1 VGQKV
6 YSEIVVGVTRS
17 QKVAF
22 EHQNDELKRLGIHLK
37 ECSFLDWD
45 QKSVDICII
54 PSEIVQSSF
63 YLTPDEEKADTPFI
77 ISLTSESPAI
87 ITVEDAIQKAVGFMY
102 GHPSV
107 YQFALELELG
117 MHLHRER
124 KFNRRRVEHA
134 ATKIQNNRTIGVA
147 TGLLMA
153 KTDMNSL
160 DVFDSLKVFSR
171 NNQVRISTIAEN
183 IISIHEQK
191 QLHVKEWIEDLGNWL
206 TEKVD
211 VEKALMSR
219 KKASGI

>member
-1 VGQKV
+1 
-6 YSEIVVGVTRS
+6 
-17 QKVAF
+17 
-22 EHQNDELKRLGIHLK
+22 
-37 ECSFLDWD
+37 
-45 QKSVDICII
+45 
-54 PSEIVQSSF
+54 
-63 YLTPDEEKADTPFI
+63 
-77 ISLTSESPAI
+77 LTSESSVI

-171 NNQVRISTIAEN
+171 NNQVRISTVAEN

-191 QLHVKEWIEDLGNWL
+191 QLYVKDLIDDLGQWL

-211 VEKALMSR
+211 VEQALMSR